1 MLDHMF
7 ISVLSVI
14 DSSFYG
20 CSSMID
26 DSYCAC
32 IDVLS
37 DICDDKRN
45 THDDDHPCIV

>member
-1 MLDHMF
+1 MLDRMF
-7 ISVLSVI
+7 ILVLSVI
-14 DSSFYG
+14 DSNFYG

-32 IDVLS
+32 MDVLL

-45 THDDDHPCIV
+45 THDD